1 MKAEF
6 YNPVRVTGRCRG
18 QQYMGKKWN
27 SEEYRAEIIRTISR
41 LSIDSVL
48 HRETEEI
55 LWIKY
60 YVIYPIKS
68 TEPS

>member
-1 MKAEF
+1 
-6 YNPVRVTGRCRG
+6 
-18 QQYMGKKWN
+18 MGKNWN
-27 SEEYRAEIIRTISR
+27 SDEYRAEIIRTISR
-41 LSIDSVL
+41 LYKDSVL

-60 YVIYPIKS
+60 YVIYLIKY

>member
-1 MKAEF
+1 M
-6 YNPVRVTGRCRG
+6 RVTGRCRG
-18 QQYMGKKWN
+18 QQYTRKKWN
-27 SEEYRAEIIRTISR
+27 ADEYRAEITRTISR
-41 LSIDSVL
+41 LYRDSVL

-68 TEPS
+68 TEAS

>member
-1 MKAEF
+1 
-6 YNPVRVTGRCRG
+6 
-18 QQYMGKKWN
+18 MGKKWN
-27 SEEYRAEIIRTISR
+27 SDGYRAELIRTIYR
-41 LSIDSVL
+41 LYRDSVL

-68 TEPS
+68 TEAS